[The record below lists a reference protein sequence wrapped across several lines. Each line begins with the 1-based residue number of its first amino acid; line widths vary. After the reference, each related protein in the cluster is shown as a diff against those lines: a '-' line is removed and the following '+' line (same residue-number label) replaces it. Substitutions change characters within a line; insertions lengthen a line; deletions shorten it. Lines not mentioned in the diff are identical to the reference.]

1 MNIINRTL
9 SKNFSPRNS
18 SPKISFN
25 DIELANKDYVPARKE
40 SFGNDSDNGFSDEN
54 PLLSQK
60 PTYWQKVKNF
70 YFDNKANVINKMLT
84 ITVHIFIMVIF
95 EIYFYFNYVIYL
107 EKDEFMGKIHS
118 YIKDL
123 GNIQL
128 NPTQRLIITQLI
140 TEDSEAIT
148 SELYSNYIQSLDKQK
163 LLKQELMI
171 VSYKMAGVVGLV
183 LCFFFLWGLLNWKEI
198 KWKSIIIDNIL
209 MFVFLGTFEY
219 MFFSNVVL
227 HYNPVT
233 DGEIKYTLYTG
244 LVDYFNQTST

>member
-25 DIELANKDYVPARKE
+25 DIELAIKDYVPTRKE

-60 PTYWQKVKNF
+60 PTSWQKVKNC

-128 NPTQRLIITQLI
+128 NPIQQLLITQLI

-148 SELYSNYIQSLDKQK
+148 
-163 LLKQELMI
+163 
-171 VSYKMAGVVGLV
+171 
-183 LCFFFLWGLLNWKEI
+183 
-198 KWKSIIIDNIL
+198 
-209 MFVFLGTFEY
+209 
-219 MFFSNVVL
+219 
-227 HYNPVT
+227 
-233 DGEIKYTLYTG
+233 
-244 LVDYFNQTST
+244 